1 MRNWFRTTTALVASS
16 ALWIQ
21 VAIAQQSIDSIE
33 PISGSGIDII
43 VNAVKSVINWM
54 LMIAGV
60 LAVAYLV
67 YAGIQYIIGGSEG
80 AKKAKDQI
88 IGAVTGIIIIIL
100 SYVIVNTVIGLMS
113 S

>member
-21 VAIAQQSIDSIE
+21 VAIAQSIDSIE